1 MNYYLTS
8 VERMEKNI
16 IIIDD
21 EDQNP
26 QKEYIESK
34 LKQEFDIE
42 VHLINTNED
51 VLGEDG
57 SISEEKLKDRLM
69 EIMNGRSIDLVLT
82 DYELS
87 DDKISGIEVVK
98 MIKEIRSK
106 VPVIMYSGKK
116 KDVLTRLLGDY
127 KNRDEEELISA
138 INEFMSWG
146 IEEFLGRSNYSDDAI
161 KFVKR
166 KRAPQIDDVFVQ
178 KLRAIGDEKC
188 ETGYPDWRDLTLNKI
203 CDVIENK
210 RDTRSNMWIDD
221 LIEQL
226 VAYISNTS
234 ATE

>member
-1 MNYYLTS
+1 
-8 VERMEKNI
+8 MEKNI

-51 VLGEDG
+51 VLGDDG

-98 MIKEIRSK
+98 MVKEIRSK

-146 IEEFLGRSNYSDDAI
+146 IEEFLGRGNYSDDAI

-188 ETGYPDWRDLTLNKI
+188 ETGCPDWRDLTLNKI

-210 RDTRSNMWIDD
+210 RDARSNMWIDD